1 MKRTQIYIS
10 EEQER
15 RITAHA
21 ADADVSKAEVIRRLL
36 DRGLGI
42 DDGAETRLRA
52 IEDTFGVLPDAPDW
66 PAWLASVRGGAAD
79 ERLRRLGR

>member
-15 RITAHA
+15 RIAAHA
-21 ADADVSKAEVIRRLL
+21 EDAGVSKAEIIRRLL

-42 DDGAETRLRA
+42 EDGAEARLRA
-52 IEDTFGVLPDAPDW
+52 IDDTFGVLPDAPDW
-66 PAWLASVRGGAAD
+66 PEWLAAVRGAPAD